1 MAEGKS
7 MLKNVLF
14 LAIGLAV
21 GVPGGFVL
29 NDIVEQENP
38 EDLAARCRDLQTQ
51 DQLDDLFQGLQQ
63 QRGQTPGA
71 TPQ

>member
-1 MAEGKS
+1 MAEGKG

-21 GVPGGFVL
+21 GVPGGFVM

-38 EDLAARCRDLQTQ
+38 EDLAARCQDLQTQ

-63 QRGQTPGA
+63 QRGQNPGA
-71 TPQ
+71 APQ